1 MTQNGDEN
9 AKIQIGEFFYGHIHF
24 QHYQIYQK
32 RGERKRSMQP
42 VNILGGL
49 INTISE
55 YNNPDQGTFCKTY
68 GGAQKR

>member
-9 AKIQIGEFFYGHIHF
+9 PKIQLGEFFYGHIRF

-49 INTISE
+49 LSVGRSVGNLFFLNAENEQFS
-55 YNNPDQGTFCKTY
+55 Q
-68 GGAQKR
+68 

>member
-1 MTQNGDEN
+1 MTQSGDEN
-9 AKIQIGEFFYGHIHF
+9 PKIQLGEFSYGHIRF

-49 INTISE
+49 INANVETKDIRLLKSH
-55 YNNPDQGTFCKTY
+55 
-68 GGAQKR
+68 

>member
-1 MTQNGDEN
+1 MSVLERFYESFIDRKWRMTQNGDEN
-9 AKIQIGEFFYGHIHF
+9 PKIQIGEFFYGHIRF

-49 INTISE
+49 M
-55 YNNPDQGTFCKTY
+55 
-68 GGAQKR
+68 

>member
-1 MTQNGDEN
+1 MSVLARFYECFVDRKWRMTQNGDEN
-9 AKIQIGEFFYGHIHF
+9 PKIQIGEFFYGHIRF

-49 INTISE
+49 L
-55 YNNPDQGTFCKTY
+55 
-68 GGAQKR
+68 